1 MFPARPVSKVS
12 PTHTSYNTDSS
23 CTPRNPCEEPAL
35 SDRQWISVL
44 RLAALWGF
52 ASIKAKAIANLD
64 GVLGCDPLQAVK
76 LADDPRTGLEGW
88 MVPAVGALARRAAP
102 LSPDEVRLLGLELAL
117 KVMHVRE
124 LAFEGV
130 ARLGSVWDAGAGR
143 LVTPRRE
150 AWDFAEDIREVF
162 CIRE

>member
-1 MFPARPVSKVS
+1 VEDRLFKVPKRGFQCS
-12 PTHTSYNTDSS
+12 DSEVFS
-23 CTPRNPCEEPAL
+23 VLFELPPQGEAEGSSSDNPLCLDSIVRDDFVCFLHVLYPKNPCEEPAL

-52 ASIKAKAIANLD
+52 ASIKTKAIANLD
-64 GVLGCDPLQAVK
+64 GVLERDPLQAVK

-102 LSPDEVRLLGLELAL
+102 LSPDEVRALGLELAL

-124 LAFEGV
+124 
-130 ARLGSVWDAGAGR
+130 
-143 LVTPRRE
+143 
-150 AWDFAEDIREVF
+150 
-162 CIRE
+162 